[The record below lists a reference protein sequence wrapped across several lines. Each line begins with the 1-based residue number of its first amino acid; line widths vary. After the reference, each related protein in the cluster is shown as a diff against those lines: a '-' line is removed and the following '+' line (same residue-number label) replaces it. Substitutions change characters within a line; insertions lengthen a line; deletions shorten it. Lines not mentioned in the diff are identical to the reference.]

1 MWLSVSNLRNVHN
14 TLLLFS
20 RVADNAQVNLL
31 EISEDEDQFEVLRRD
46 PSEIY
51 FVEKMR
57 VFEKTFGIDQ
67 LQALVEKLE
76 NQRKV

>member
-1 MWLSVSNLRNVHN
+1 V
-14 TLLLFS
+14 
-20 RVADNAQVNLL
+20 L
-31 EISEDEDQFEVLRRD
+31 EISDDEDQFEVLRRD

-67 LQALVEKLE
+67 LQ
-76 NQRKV
+76 